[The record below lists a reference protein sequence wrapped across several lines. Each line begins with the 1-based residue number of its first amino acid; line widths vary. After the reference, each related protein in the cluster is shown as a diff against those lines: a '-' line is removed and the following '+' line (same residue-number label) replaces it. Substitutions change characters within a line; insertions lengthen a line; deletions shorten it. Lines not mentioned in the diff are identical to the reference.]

1 MSIDTNLLGKG
12 FKRLSFLVVLLI
24 VSPLTLN
31 IGFKALNAYSEESL
45 WIAYG
50 IIGIAML
57 LIISTI
63 IVGFKTFKTLLD
75 ALFNSTN

>member
-1 MSIDTNLLGKG
+1 MSIDTNLLSKG
-12 FKRLSFLVVLLI
+12 LKRLALLVLLLI

-50 IIGIAML
+50 IIGIAAL

-63 IVGFKTFKTLLD
+63 IIGFKTFKTILD
-75 ALFNSTN
+75 ALFSS

>member
-1 MSIDTNLLGKG
+1 MSIDTNLLNKG
-12 FKRLSFLVVLLI
+12 FKRLAFLVFLMI

-50 IIGIAML
+50 IIGIGAL
-57 LIISTI
+57 LIITTI
-63 IVGFKTFKTLLD
+63 IIGLKTFKTILD
-75 ALFNSTN
+75 ALFNS